1 MSVRPNSVM
10 DFPNMDASS
19 GLGFGSAAFVEALYE
34 DFLVDPASVPV
45 PWRREFESWGA
56 PASES
61 THSAVQQRFRALAS
75 RPEPARAAASAADPD
90 RLQKQ
95 NAVQQL
101 INEYRHRG
109 HLRARTDPL
118 ELLSPMV
125 VPSLGLD
132 YHELTQADLD
142 LSFAAGNFP
151 LPAGA
156 SLRELVSALEATY
169 CGAVGF
175 EYAYIS
181 DSQQVDWLRERI
193 EAGRGRALLS
203 EAEQRQIMQELTAA
217 EGLERYLHRR
227 YVGQKRFSLEGGDG
241 LIPVLNEIVRRAG
254 SADVKELVIGMAHRG
269 PLNVLVNMLGKQ
281 PRELFDEF
289 EGKAQVVGSGDVKY
303 HQGFSADPIT
313 PGGPIHLTLA
323 FNPSHL
329 EIINPV
335 VEGSVRARQERR
347 GDSARRQVIP
357 LLIHGDAAIAG
368 QGVVMETLNL
378 AKTQGYATGGSLHIV
393 INNQIG
399 FTTSNPADARST
411 YYCTEIARLTQAPV
425 FHVNGD
431 DPEAL
436 LFVTRLALD
445 FRLVFGS
452 DVVIDI
458 VCYRRQGHNEADEP
472 AITQPRM
479 YSKIVGKPTVRELY
493 AKRLERAGVLRAGEA
508 QAIAEAYQLALEAG
522 QSVAPLPMSDQRPLL
537 AIDWAPYMNMVWTE
551 PAATSVPL
559 ETLRALGDKLTTPP
573 SDFKVHPRVA
583 KMLDDRRQM
592 TAGSLPLDW
601 GCAETLAYASL
612 LTEGYRIRL
621 SGQDSGRGTFSH
633 RHAVLHNQD
642 MDASEEFQRH
652 VPLRH
657 LQPGQPSFLVIDS
670 LLSEEAVLGFEYGY
684 ASADPQT
691 MVIWEAQ
698 FGDFANGAQVVIDQF
713 ISSSEAKWQRLCG
726 MVMLLPH
733 GYEGQGPEHSSARLE
748 RYMQLCA
755 EQNMQVCVPSTPAQ
769 MFHMLRRQMLRRFRR
784 PLIVMTPKSLLRH
797 RLSVSTLDELAA
809 GEFQLVISDPQLPDP
824 ARVRRVL
831 LCSGKVYFDLY
842 AARQE
847 RGVEDIAIVRV
858 EQLYPFPMARLT
870 AELAGYGAASEVLWV
885 QEEPH
890 NQGAWYQIRHKLTDA
905 LAAGQSLR
913 YVGRP
918 RSAAPA
924 VGSYALHQA
933 QQQALVDDA
942 LAPAQ
947 AAATRKQKS
956 A

>member
-1 MSVRPNSVM
+1 
-10 DFPNMDASS
+10 MDASS
-19 GLGFGSAAFVEALYE
+19 SLGFGSVGFVEALYE
-34 DFLVDPASVPV
+34 DFLADPASVPT
-45 PWRREFESWGA
+45 PWRREFESWGKA
-56 PASES
+56 PVGAS
-61 THSAVQQRFRALAS
+61 HGAVQAWFRERARRPAMVQLAV
-75 RPEPARAAASAADPD
+75 SAGDLQ

-101 INEYRHRG
+101 INEYRQRG

-118 ELLSPMV
+118 QLLEPME
-125 VPSLGLD
+125 VPSLGLE
-132 YHELTQADLD
+132 YHGLTQADLD
-142 LSFAAGNFP
+142 LQFAAGNFP

-156 SLRELVSALEATY
+156 TLRELVSALEATY
-169 CGAVGF
+169 CGAIGF
-175 EYAYIS
+175 EYAYKS
-181 DSQQVDWLRERI
+181 DSAQVEWLRERI
-193 EAGRGRALLS
+193 ESGRGRAVLN
-203 EAEQRQIMQELTAA
+203 EAEQRQILQALTAA

-241 LIPVLNEIVRRAG
+241 LIPVLDEIVRRAG

-269 PLNVLVNMLGKQ
+269 RLNVLVNILGKQ
-281 PRELFDEF
+281 PRELFAEF
-289 EGKAQVVGSGDVKY
+289 EGKVEFSGSGDVKY

-329 EIINPV
+329 EIIDPV

-347 GDSARRQVIP
+347 GDWARQQVIP
-357 LLIHGDAAIAG
+357 LLIHGDAAFAG

-378 AKTQGYATGGSLHIV
+378 AKTPGYATGGTLHIV

-411 YYCTEIARLTQAPV
+411 YYCTEIAHLTQAPV

-445 FRLVFGS
+445 FRLAFGS
-452 DVVIDI
+452 DVVIDL

-479 YSKIVGKPTVRELY
+479 YAKIAGHPSVRELY
-493 AKRLERAGVLRAGEA
+493 ARRLESAGVLAAGQA
-508 QAIAEAYQLALEAG
+508 QALAEAYQQALDRGEC
-522 QSVAPLPMSDQRPLL
+522 VAPLPMSDQRPLL
-537 AIDWAPYMNMVWTE
+537 AIDWAPYMDTLWTE
-551 PAATSVPL
+551 PAPTAVPL
-559 ETLRALGDKLTTPP
+559 DTLRALGEKLTTVPAG
-573 SDFKVHPRVA
+573 FKVHPRVA
-583 KMLDDRRQM
+583 KMLEDRRQM
-592 TAGSLPLDW
+592 TAGALPLDW
-601 GCAETLAYASL
+601 GCAEMLAYATL
-612 LTEGYRIRL
+612 LTEGYRVRL

-642 MDASEEFQRH
+642 LDAAEDRQRH
-652 VPLRH
+652 VPLQH

-726 MVMLLPH
+726 IVLMLPH

-784 PLIVMTPKSLLRH
+784 PLVVMTPKSLLRH
-797 RLSVSTLDELAA
+797 RLSVSTLEELAG
-809 GEFQLVISDPQLPDP
+809 GEFQLVIGDPQRPDP

-831 LCSGKVYFDLY
+831 LCSGKVYYDLY
-842 AARQE
+842 ATRQE
-847 RGVEDIAIVRV
+847 RAIEDIAIVRV

-870 AELAGYGAASEVLWV
+870 AELAAYGAVEDVVWV
-885 QEEPH
+885 QEEPQ

-905 LAAGQSLR
+905 LAASQRLR

-924 VGSYALHQA
+924 VGSFALHQA

-942 LAPAQ
+942 LAPA
-947 AAATRKQKS
+947 AAAVSRKQKS